1 MKHYFLMF
9 IICSLL
15 IIAYQTEAQIN
26 VTSVSSRSVKPEK
39 NGVFF
44 SLPRKIIKVSV
55 TVKEIENMKGPYAEY
70 AEQLMGISNP
80 IMQNTM
86 EYELVDIKMETLV
99 EPDPEQIFFIEIDD
113 KSSKEE
119 KNFSVNLT
127 SNGIIRSIN
136 GISSAKEAQLIKEE
150 YKVITQED
158 LFSMSV
164 NPSLYR
170 KVDTIIRIVT
180 VDTNTVKKRF
190 FNTYFEEKSTEI
202 KAREAADMVSRIREG
217 RFNLLTGYQETNYSP
232 KTMKYMDEKLQLMDQ
247 EYISLFKGLKTEML
261 NTYTFYLIPDPNKLN
276 QVVCKFSKE
285 TGISEATDNKGR
297 EVILNI
303 RRSGTLTQMP
313 NWASSVVDAR
323 STLIPYR
330 IPEIVRLSVNYLGKI
345 YDEQLIALP
354 QFGIVSRVPFVKSK
368 IEFDPQTGCVVKI
381 YYE

>member
-15 IIAYQTEAQIN
+15 IAYQTEAQIN

-44 SLPRKIIKVSV
+44 SLPRKMIKVSV

-80 IMQNTM
+80 IMQNTK

-164 NPSLYR
+164 NPSLYH

-232 KTMKYMDEKLQLMDQ
+232 ETMKYMDEKLQLMVQ

-285 TGISEATDNKGR
+285 SGISEATDNKGR

-330 IPEIVRLSVNYLGKI
+330 IPEMVRLSVNYLGKI

>member
-15 IIAYQTEAQIN
+15 IAYQTEAQIN

-44 SLPRKIIKVSV
+44 SLPRKMIKVSV

-80 IMQNTM
+80 IMQNTK

-164 NPSLYR
+164 NPSLYH

-232 KTMKYMDEKLQLMDQ
+232 ETMKYMDEKLQLMVQ

-285 TGISEATDNKGR
+285 SGISDATDNKGR

-313 NWASSVVDAR
+313 NWASSVVDAK

-330 IPEIVRLSVNYLGKI
+330 IPEMVRLSVNYLGKI

>member
-15 IIAYQTEAQIN
+15 IAYQTEAQIN

-44 SLPRKIIKVSV
+44 SLPRKMIKVSV

-80 IMQNTM
+80 IMQNTK

-164 NPSLYR
+164 NPSLYH

-232 KTMKYMDEKLQLMDQ
+232 ETMKYMDEKLQLMVQ

-285 TGISEATDNKGR
+285 SGISDATDNKGR

-330 IPEIVRLSVNYLGKI
+330 IPEMVRLSVNYLGKI

>member
-15 IIAYQTEAQIN
+15 IAYQTEAQIN

-44 SLPRKIIKVSV
+44 SLPQKIIKVSV
-55 TVKEIENMKGPYAEY
+55 TIKEIENMKGPYAEY

-80 IMQNTM
+80 IMQNTK

-136 GISSAKEAQLIKEE
+136 GISSAKESQLIKEE

-164 NPSLYR
+164 NPSLYH

-232 KTMKYMDEKLQLMDQ
+232 ETMKYMDEKLQLMVQ

-285 TGISEATDNKGR
+285 SGISDATDNKGR

-330 IPEIVRLSVNYLGKI
+330 IPEMVRLSVNYLGKI

>member
-15 IIAYQTEAQIN
+15 IAYQTEAQIN

-80 IMQNTM
+80 IMQNTK

-136 GISSAKEAQLIKEE
+136 GISSAKESQLIKEE

-164 NPSLYR
+164 NPSLYH

-232 KTMKYMDEKLQLMDQ
+232 ETMKYMDEKLQLMVQ

-285 TGISEATDNKGR
+285 SGISDATDNKGR

-313 NWASSVVDAR
+313 NWASSVVDAK

-330 IPEIVRLSVNYLGKI
+330 IPEMVRLSVNYLGKI

>member
-1 MKHYFLMF
+1 MF
-9 IICSLL
+9 IIYSLL
-15 IIAYQTEAQIN
+15 IAYQTEAQIN

-44 SLPRKIIKVSV
+44 SLPRKMIKVSV

-80 IMQNTM
+80 IMQNTK

-164 NPSLYR
+164 NPSLYH

-232 KTMKYMDEKLQLMDQ
+232 ETMKYMDEKLQLMVQ

-285 TGISEATDNKGR
+285 SGISDATDNKGR

-330 IPEIVRLSVNYLGKI
+330 IPEMVRLSVNYLGKI

>member
-15 IIAYQTEAQIN
+15 IAYQTEAQIN

-44 SLPRKIIKVSV
+44 SLPRKMIKVSV

-80 IMQNTM
+80 IMQNTK

-164 NPSLYR
+164 NPSLYH

-232 KTMKYMDEKLQLMDQ
+232 ETMKYMDEKLQLMAQ
-247 EYISLFKGLKTEML
+247 EYISLFKGLKTENL
-261 NTYTFYLIPDPNKLN
+261 HTYTYYIVPDQNKSN
-276 QVVCKFSKE
+276 QVICKFSKE
-285 TGISEATDNKGR
+285 TGISDATDSKGK
-297 EVILNI
+297 EIVLSIK
-303 RRSGTLTQMP
+303 RSGTMIQMP
-313 NWASSVVDAR
+313 AWASAPVEVKSLLV
-323 STLIPYR
+323 PYR
-330 IPEIVRLSVNYLGKI
+330 IPEMVRLSVNYVGKV
-345 YDEQLIALP
+345 YDEQVIALP
-354 QFGIVSRVPFVKSK
+354 QFGVVSVVPFVKSK
-368 IEFDPQTGCVVKI
+368 IEFDPQTGCIVKI

>member
-15 IIAYQTEAQIN
+15 IAYQTEAQIN

-44 SLPRKIIKVSV
+44 SLPRKMIKVSV

-80 IMQNTM
+80 IMQNTK

-164 NPSLYR
+164 NPSLYH

-232 KTMKYMDEKLQLMDQ
+232 ETMKYMDEKLQLMVQ

-285 TGISEATDNKGR
+285 SGISDATDNKGR

-313 NWASSVVDAR
+313 NWASSAVDAR

-330 IPEIVRLSVNYLGKI
+330 IPEMVRLSVNYLGKI

>member
-1 MKHYFLMF
+1 MKDYFLMF

-15 IIAYQTEAQIN
+15 IAYQTEAQIN

-44 SLPRKIIKVSV
+44 SLPRKMIKVSV

-80 IMQNTM
+80 IMQNTK

-164 NPSLYR
+164 NPSLYH

-232 KTMKYMDEKLQLMDQ
+232 ETMKYMDEKLQLMVQ

-285 TGISEATDNKGR
+285 SGISDATDNKGR

-330 IPEIVRLSVNYLGKI
+330 IPEMVRLSVNYLGKI

-354 QFGIVSRVPFVKSK
+354 QFGIVSRVPFMKSK

>member
-15 IIAYQTEAQIN
+15 IAYQTEAQIN

-44 SLPRKIIKVSV
+44 SLPQKIIKVSV
-55 TVKEIENMKGPYAEY
+55 TIKEIENMKGPYAEY

-80 IMQNTM
+80 IMQNTK

-164 NPSLYR
+164 NPSLYH

-232 KTMKYMDEKLQLMDQ
+232 ETMKYMDEKLQLMVQ

-285 TGISEATDNKGR
+285 SGISDATDNKGR

-330 IPEIVRLSVNYLGKI
+330 IPEMVRLSVNYLGKI

>member
-15 IIAYQTEAQIN
+15 IAYQTEAQIN

-80 IMQNTM
+80 IMQNTK

-164 NPSLYR
+164 NPSLYH

-232 KTMKYMDEKLQLMDQ
+232 ETMKYMDEKLQLMVQ

-261 NTYTFYLIPDPNKLN
+261 NTYTFYIIPDPNKLN

-285 TGISEATDNKGR
+285 SGISDATDNKGR

-330 IPEIVRLSVNYLGKI
+330 IPEMVRLSVNYLGKI

>member
-15 IIAYQTEAQIN
+15 IAYQTEAQIN

-44 SLPRKIIKVSV
+44 SLPRKMIKVSV

-80 IMQNTM
+80 IMQNTK

-136 GISSAKEAQLIKEE
+136 GISSAKESQLIKEE

-164 NPSLYR
+164 NPSLYH

-232 KTMKYMDEKLQLMDQ
+232 ETMKYMDEKLQLMVQ

-285 TGISEATDNKGR
+285 SGISDATDNKGR

-330 IPEIVRLSVNYLGKI
+330 IPEMVRLSVNYLGKI

>member
-15 IIAYQTEAQIN
+15 IAYQTEAQIN

-55 TVKEIENMKGPYAEY
+55 MVKEIENMKGPYAEY

-164 NPSLYR
+164 NPSLYH

-232 KTMKYMDEKLQLMDQ
+232 ETMKYMDEKLQLMVQ

-285 TGISEATDNKGR
+285 SGISEATDNKGR

-330 IPEIVRLSVNYLGKI
+330 IPEMVRLSVNYLGKI

>member
-15 IIAYQTEAQIN
+15 IAYQTEAQIN

-80 IMQNTM
+80 IMQNTK

-164 NPSLYR
+164 NPSLYH

-232 KTMKYMDEKLQLMDQ
+232 ETMKYMDEKLQLMVQ

-285 TGISEATDNKGR
+285 SGISDATDNKGR

-330 IPEIVRLSVNYLGKI
+330 IPEMVRLSVNYLGKI

>member
-15 IIAYQTEAQIN
+15 IAYQTEAQIN

-80 IMQNTM
+80 IMQNTK

-164 NPSLYR
+164 NPSLYH

-232 KTMKYMDEKLQLMDQ
+232 ETMKYMDEKLQLMVQ

-285 TGISEATDNKGR
+285 SGISDATDNKGR

-313 NWASSVVDAR
+313 NWASSAVDAR

-330 IPEIVRLSVNYLGKI
+330 IPEMVRLSVNYLGKI

>member
-15 IIAYQTEAQIN
+15 IAYQTEAQIN

-39 NGVFF
+39 NGIFF

-70 AEQLMGISNP
+70 AQQLMGISNP
-80 IMQNTM
+80 IMQNTK
-86 EYELVDIKMETLV
+86 EYELIDIKMETLV

-136 GISSAKEAQLIKEE
+136 GISSAKESQLIKEE

-164 NPSLYR
+164 NPSLYH

-232 KTMKYMDEKLQLMDQ
+232 ETMKYMDEKLQLMVQ

-285 TGISEATDNKGR
+285 SGISEATDNKGR

-313 NWASSVVDAR
+313 NWASSAVDAR

-330 IPEIVRLSVNYLGKI
+330 IPEMVRLSVNYLGKI

>member
-15 IIAYQTEAQIN
+15 IAYQTEAQIN

-44 SLPRKIIKVSV
+44 SLPRKMIKVSV

-80 IMQNTM
+80 IMQNTK

-164 NPSLYR
+164 NPSLYH

-232 KTMKYMDEKLQLMDQ
+232 ETMKYMDEKLQLMVQ

-261 NTYTFYLIPDPNKLN
+261 NTYTFYIIPDPNKLN

-285 TGISEATDNKGR
+285 SGISDATDNKGR

-330 IPEIVRLSVNYLGKI
+330 IPEMVRLSVNYLGKI

>member
-15 IIAYQTEAQIN
+15 IAYQTEAQIN

-80 IMQNTM
+80 IMQNTK

-136 GISSAKEAQLIKEE
+136 GISSAKESQLIKEE

-164 NPSLYR
+164 NPSLYH

-232 KTMKYMDEKLQLMDQ
+232 ETMKYMDEKLQLMVQ

-261 NTYTFYLIPDPNKLN
+261 NTYTFYIIPDPNKLN

-285 TGISEATDNKGR
+285 SGISDATDNKGR

-313 NWASSVVDAR
+313 NWASSVVDAK

-330 IPEIVRLSVNYLGKI
+330 IPEMVRLSVNYLGKI

>member
-15 IIAYQTEAQIN
+15 IAYQTEAQIN

-44 SLPRKIIKVSV
+44 SLPRKMIKVSV

-80 IMQNTM
+80 IMQNTK

-164 NPSLYR
+164 NPSLYH

-232 KTMKYMDEKLQLMDQ
+232 ETMKYMDEKLQLMVQ

-261 NTYTFYLIPDPNKLN
+261 NTYTFYIIPDPNKLN

-285 TGISEATDNKGR
+285 SGISDATDNKGR

-313 NWASSVVDAR
+313 NWASSVIDAR

-330 IPEIVRLSVNYLGKI
+330 IPEMVRLSVNYLGKI

>member
-15 IIAYQTEAQIN
+15 IAYQTEAQIN

-70 AEQLMGISNP
+70 AQQLMGISNP
-80 IMQNTM
+80 IMQNTK
-86 EYELVDIKMETLV
+86 EYELIDIKMETLV

-113 KSSKEE
+113 KSSKDE

-232 KTMKYMDEKLQLMDQ
+232 ETMKYMDEKLQLMDQ

-285 TGISEATDNKGR
+285 SGISEAIDNKGR

-303 RRSGTLTQMP
+303 RRSGTLMQMP
-313 NWASSVVDAR
+313 NWASSAVDAR

-330 IPEIVRLSVNYLGKI
+330 IPEMVRLSVNYLGKI

>member
-15 IIAYQTEAQIN
+15 IAYQTEAQIN

-44 SLPRKIIKVSV
+44 SLPQKIIKVSV
-55 TVKEIENMKGPYAEY
+55 TIKEIENMKGPYAEY

-80 IMQNTM
+80 IMQNTK

-164 NPSLYR
+164 NPSLYH

-190 FNTYFEEKSTEI
+190 FNTYFEDKSQRLRLGI
-202 KAREAADMVSRIREG
+202 FRYGFAR
-217 RFNLLTGYQETNYSP
+217 
-232 KTMKYMDEKLQLMDQ
+232 
-247 EYISLFKGLKTEML
+247 
-261 NTYTFYLIPDPNKLN
+261 
-276 QVVCKFSKE
+276 
-285 TGISEATDNKGR
+285 
-297 EVILNI
+297 IL
-303 RRSGTLTQMP
+303 RP
-313 NWASSVVDAR
+313 V
-323 STLIPYR
+323 
-330 IPEIVRLSVNYLGKI
+330 
-345 YDEQLIALP
+345 
-354 QFGIVSRVPFVKSK
+354 
-368 IEFDPQTGCVVKI
+368 
-381 YYE
+381 